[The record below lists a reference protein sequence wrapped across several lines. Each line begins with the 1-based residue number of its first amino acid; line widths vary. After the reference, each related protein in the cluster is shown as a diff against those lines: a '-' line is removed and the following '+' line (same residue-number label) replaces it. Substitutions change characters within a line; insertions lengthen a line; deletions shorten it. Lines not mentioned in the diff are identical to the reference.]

1 MFVTIR
7 EFKDKE
13 ELKRYLL
20 LIGNTEAG
28 AEILSSKAF
37 TLNIEIS
44 GIDTRAAN
52 ILKQDAIAA
61 GGDCGVPRK
70 ASLFEKG
77 TCTVLL
83 MATERSLSR
92 LIDKLRLQPFG
103 LKQLAEKLEE
113 VLRNYSKGEFIISYR
128 GKELNLKKPAIMGI
142 LNVTPDSFSDGGEFL
157 SIDRALKHCEE
168 MLENGASIIDIGGES
183 TRPGS
188 EPVPLKEEIRR
199 TIPVIEEIRKKLGDK
214 FFISID
220 TYKSEVAEKALD
232 AGADIVND
240 ISGFHFDPEMA
251 KLVAKR
257 GCPAVIMHIK
267 GTPKDM
273 QKNPYYEDVVR
284 EIIQYFE
291 KTIEDAKEKGVK
303 EEQLIIDPGIGFG
316 KRLKDNL
323 SILKRLSEF
332 KILGLPILIG
342 TSRKSFI
349 GAITGESDPKKRLEG
364 TLASIYASIIRG
376 AKIVRVHD
384 VKETKKF
391 LDTLLAIEE
400 EVCGI

>member
-113 VLRNYSKGEFIISYR
+113 VLRNYSKEEFIISYR

-240 ISGFHFDPEMA
+240 ISGSHFDPKMA
-251 KLVAKR
+251 ELVAKR

-273 QKNPYYEDVVR
+273 QKNH
-284 EIIQYFE
+284 
-291 KTIEDAKEKGVK
+291 T
-303 EEQLIIDPGIGFG
+303 
-316 KRLKDNL
+316 
-323 SILKRLSEF
+323 
-332 KILGLPILIG
+332 
-342 TSRKSFI
+342 
-349 GAITGESDPKKRLEG
+349 
-364 TLASIYASIIRG
+364 
-376 AKIVRVHD
+376 
-384 VKETKKF
+384 TKM
-391 LDTLLAIEE
+391 L
-400 EVCGI
+400 